1 MTSFPMIHTYW
12 AMQPPTQHQDSFLD
26 FMGDQDEEVNG
37 YESILTPNTPAVQKG
52 TEIMDYLAL

>member
-1 MTSFPMIHTYW
+1 MIHTYW